1 MTKDN
6 EFEPKL
12 GRPRHDRADAVRRTA
27 RKARFNRS
35 RIGRGAGAGRVL
47 HARDRYAAFRSRRV
61 VIQTRI
67 VKIMGHG
74 TNRVRMHLR
83 YLQREGVT
91 REGAAGQL
99 YGADADKIDGR
110 DFVERADGDRHQFR
124 FIVSPEDGAQ
134 YEDLKPFVR
143 KLLAQMESDL
153 ETKLDWVAV
162 DHHNTGHPHAH
173 IVVRGKDDT
182 GADLVIAREYI
193 SHGMRERAA
202 EIVSLDLGPRT
213 DLEIRNRLSREVHQ
227 ERFTSLDSDLIRQM
241 DGDRTVS
248 PTGEAFRQSLRAG
261 RLRKLERLGV
271 AEEIGPG
278 KFRLDGDL
286 RTVLQRLGERGDI
299 IKTLHREMTTQKRQ
313 GREYAIYDPAD
324 AGVSRLTGEVV
335 ARGMADQFHDRRYVI
350 VDALDGRMHF
360 VSLGAKDEG
369 RGIAIGPVVA
379 IEPHSVAPKLSD
391 QTIAKIARANGGR
404 YSAALHRQYDV
415 TAKPAFV
422 DAHLRRLEALR
433 KSRDGVERNPDGTWT
448 IPEDYLS
455 RAEARDL
462 RTMKD
467 GPVRVE
473 ILSSIPIKQ
482 QMIADGATWLDR
494 ELIAPSGEAIA
505 PSGFG
510 REVRKALERRRQW
523 LIAEGLAAEKDGAM
537 SYPRDLIA
545 TLRRRELAR
554 VADQLSGELG
564 MPYAEMRPGQ
574 RIEGIYRRAVDLA
587 SGKFALIEKSHEFTL
602 VPWRDVLEQRKGQ
615 SVSGIARNETISW
628 DFGRTRGG
636 PSIS

>member
-1 MTKDN
+1 MTKDD

-12 GRPRHDRADAVRRTA
+12 GHPRHDRAGAVRRATG
-27 RKARFNRS
+27 KVRFNGN

-47 HARDRYAAFRSRRV
+47 RARDRYVAFRSRRV

-91 REGAAGQL
+91 RDGAAGQL
-99 YGADADKIDGR
+99 YGADTDRTDGR

-143 KLLAQMESDL
+143 RLMAQMESDL

-162 DHHNTGHPHAH
+162 DHHNTGHPHTH

-213 DLEIRNRLSREVHQ
+213 DLEIRNRLSREVQQ
-227 ERFTSLDSDLIRQM
+227 ERFTSLDGDLMRQM
-241 DGDRTVS
+241 DGDRTVTL
-248 PTGEAFRQSLRAG
+248 TGEAFRQSLRAG
-261 RLRKLERLGV
+261 RLRKLERLGL
-271 AEEIGPG
+271 AEEVGPG

-286 RTVLQRLGERGDI
+286 RAVLQRLGERGDI
-299 IKTLHREMTTQKRQ
+299 IKTLHREMTAQERQ
-313 GREYAIYDPAD
+313 GRDYAIYDPAEVG
-324 AGVSRLTGEVV
+324 ASRLTGEVV
-335 ARGMADQFHDRRYVI
+335 ARGMADQFHDRPYLI

-360 VSLGAKDEG
+360 VRLGVKDEG
-369 RGIAIGPVVA
+369 REISNGAVVA
-379 IEPHSVAPKLSD
+379 IEPRLVAPKFSD
-391 QTIAKIARANGGR
+391 QTIAKIASANDGR
-404 YSAALHRQYDV
+404 YSAELHHQYDV
-415 TAKPAFV
+415 TAKSDFV
-422 DAHLRRLEALR
+422 EAHLRRLEALR
-433 KSRDGVERNPDGTWT
+433 KSGDGLVRDPDGTWT

-455 RAEARDL
+455 RARVHESRDV
-462 RTMKD
+462 KD
-467 GPVRVE
+467 SPVRVE
-473 ILSSIPIKQ
+473 VLSSLPIKQ

-494 ELIAPSGEAIA
+494 ELIAPSGEPLA
-505 PSGFG
+505 STGFG
-510 REVRKALERRRQW
+510 REVREALERRRQW
-523 LIAEGLAAEKDGAM
+523 LMAEGLAAEKDGAI
-537 SYPRDLIA
+537 SYPRDVIE
-545 TLRRRELAR
+545 TLRRREVAR

-564 MPYAEMRPGQ
+564 LRYAEMRPGQ
-574 RIEGIYRRAVDLA
+574 RIEGTYRRAVDLA

-602 VPWRDVLEQRKGQ
+602 VPWRDVLEQRQGQ

-628 DFGRTRGG
+628 DFGRTRSG